1 MRQSSRRSRLKFY
14 DCKTAP
20 SPRRVRIFIAEKG
33 IDVAT
38 IQIDLASGEQFA
50 DSFRK
55 INPDCVVPALELDDG
70 SCLSEVLA
78 ICHYLESLYPEPA
91 LLGTSAEESARILMW
106 NGKVEQQCL
115 LSIAD
120 AFRNAAKGL
129 KDRAITGPVSF
140 AQIPELADRGRER
153 VVHFFHRLDEQLA
166 NNEFVAGDSYSI
178 ADISALVAVDFAGRV
193 KLSIPDDAPNLS
205 RWYESVSSRPGT
217 RV

>member
-1 MRQSSRRSRLKFY
+1 MRRSVRRSRLKFY

-33 IDVAT
+33 IDVAS

-70 SCLSEVLA
+70 SCLSEVVA
-78 ICHYLESLYPEPA
+78 ICHYLESLHPEPA
-91 LLGTSAEESARILMW
+91 LFGTTDEERARILMW
-106 NGKVEQQCL
+106 NCKVEQQCL

-129 KDRAITGPVSF
+129 KDRAITGPDSY

-153 VVHFFHRLDEQLA
+153 VVQFFHRLDGQLA
-166 NNEFVAGDSYSI
+166 DNDFVAGDSYSI
-178 ADISALVAVDFAGRV
+178 ADISALVAIDFAGRV
-193 KLSIPDDAPNLS
+193 KLSIPDDAPNL
-205 RWYESVSSRPGT
+205 RHWYKSISSRPG
-217 RV
+217 VAV